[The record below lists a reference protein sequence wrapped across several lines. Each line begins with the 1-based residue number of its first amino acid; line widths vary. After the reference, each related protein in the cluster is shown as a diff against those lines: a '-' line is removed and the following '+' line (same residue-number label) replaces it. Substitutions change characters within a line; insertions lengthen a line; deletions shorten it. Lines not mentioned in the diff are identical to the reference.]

1 MRTMGRNI
9 LCIDDSDSAL
19 MLLKFLLH
27 QEGFNP
33 FLASGVKQALE
44 IAEANRPDLIL
55 LDLSM
60 PEVSGY
66 DFLKDKEKYGL
77 GNVPVI
83 VISAFDSQ
91 NDLQTTK
98 ELGAADFVSKPINFD
113 VIVDKIK
120 SLLIDN

>member
-1 MRTMGRNI
+1 M
-9 LCIDDSDSAL
+9 
-19 MLLKFLLH
+19 
-27 QEGFNP
+27 
-33 FLASGVKQALE
+33 E

-98 ELGAADFVSKPINFD
+98 ELGLPTLFPNPSILM
-113 VIVDKIK
+113 
-120 SLLIDN
+120 LLSIR